1 MLAGLP
7 ADQIGGDDG
16 RVGGRL
22 IHVPDEFRQEFGD
35 VWFDDDAMIFATKMS
50 RQTGRYV
57 GVVQCGFADAVL
69 GRKGDRVRAYR
80 LAGGAGHHG
89 HDAR

>member
-1 MLAGLP
+1 MLAGLT
-7 ADQIGGDDG
+7 ADQIGGHD
-16 RVGGRL
+16 RRISGRL
-22 IHVPDEFRQEFGD
+22 IHVPDEFRQEFSD
-35 VWFDDDAMIFATKMS
+35 VWFDGDAMIFATKMS

-57 GVVQCGFADAVL
+57 GIVQCGFADTVL

-80 LAGGAGHHG
+80 LAGCTGHHG